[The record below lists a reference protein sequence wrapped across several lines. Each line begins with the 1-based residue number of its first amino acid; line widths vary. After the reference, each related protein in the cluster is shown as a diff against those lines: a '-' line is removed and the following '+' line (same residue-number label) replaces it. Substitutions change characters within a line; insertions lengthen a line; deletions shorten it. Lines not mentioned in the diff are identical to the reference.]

1 MKFTNNPN
9 TNNPNTN
16 NPNTNNPNT
25 NNPNTNIF
33 NQYVIYTVPPKNDSK
48 MKQMASLLS
57 NRLYTL

>member
-1 MKFTNNPN
+1 MVHFWTAFWANEIY

-33 NQYVIYTVPPKNDSK
+33 NQYVIYTVPPKFESFFEANG
-48 MKQMASLLS
+48 
-57 NRLYTL
+57 